1 MHGLNHAVVRQRAFL
16 PVTNGGKVFLCPL
29 PDVNR
34 QPSTVAGNSLLP
46 ITAHGLHITG
56 HGSRMASV

>member
-1 MHGLNHAVVRQRAFL
+1 MHGLNHAVVRQPTFL
-16 PVTNGGKVFLCPL
+16 PSNSGGKVFLCPL

-34 QPSTVAGNSLLP
+34 EPSTVTSENLP
-46 ITAHGLHITG
+46 HITACGLRITG